1 MASISPLPSG
11 ERVRARGG
19 SFPLTGEVATP
30 RPRAGLEA
38 ALRRVLGPDYRM
50 GFLFVTPIVVL
61 VLALVAYPFGYAVY
75 LSMTRKYVGMPP
87 VWVGLENYVRLTHDG
102 FFQRAVVNSFTFTF
116 GSVVIKTVLGMG
128 MALVLTSR
136 IRFRSFWT
144 GVLLIPWVAPT
155 VVSALNFLWIYDYS
169 LGVLNYLLVNVF
181 GVLHQGVGWL
191 SEPGTAMSSVI
202 GVNVWRGFPFFGIS
216 FLAGMK
222 AIPGELYEA
231 AAVDGATVVQR
242 FRHVTLPGIRNI
254 VMIVLLLSTIWTFN
268 DFTIIYILTKGG
280 PGGATQVLPVLTY
293 EIAFGAQRLGE
304 AIAVALYM
312 LPAMALVIIVLS
324 NYMRKSRVR

>member
-1 MASISPLPSG
+1 
-11 ERVRARGG
+11 
-19 SFPLTGEVATP
+19 
-30 RPRAGLEA
+30 
-38 ALRRVLGPDYRM
+38 M
-50 GFLFVTPIVVL
+50 G
-61 VLALVAYPFGYAVY
+61 
-75 LSMTRKYVGMPP
+75 
-87 VWVGLENYVRLTHDG
+87 
-102 FFQRAVVNSFTFTF
+102 VNSFTFTF
-116 GSVVIKTVLGMG
+116 ASVAIKTVLGMG
-128 MALVLTSR
+128 MALVLTSK

-169 LGVLNYLLVNVF
+169 LGVLNYLLVHVF
-181 GVLHQGVGWL
+181 GVLSHGVGWL

-231 AAVDGATVVQR
+231 AAVD
-242 FRHVTLPGIRNI
+242 IRNI

-268 DFTIIYILTKGG
+268 DFAIIYILTKGG
-280 PGGATQVLPVLTY
+280 PGGATMVLPVLTY

-312 LPAMALVIIVLS
+312 LPPLAFVIIVLS
-324 NYMRKSRVR
+324 NYMRKGRAR